1 MNKLTINDLDLR
13 GKRVFIRVDFNV
25 PLKDGVVS
33 DDTRIRETIPT
44 LRLAIQKGGRLILA
58 SHLGRPKGGPDPKF
72 SLFPVAKKLEAL
84 VGKPV
89 RFASDCAGPVPESKS
104 KTLGDGEILLLENVR
119 FHPEEEK
126 NDETF
131 SKQLASLCDGL
142 FICDAFGSAHR
153 AHASVVGITRFV
165 KASAAGL
172 LMEKELTYL
181 GEALTNPT
189 RPFVAILGGAKV
201 SDKIEVVE
209 NLMKIADATLIGGG
223 MAYTFFKAQGLPIG
237 KSLVEDDKLDLAR
250 KLLAD
255 AKQNNLKLLLPVDH
269 VIAPEFKATA
279 PATTVDISAT
289 PADQMGLDIGP
300 KTAAA
305 FAAEISRARTIVW
318 NGPMG
323 VFEMPAF
330 ANGTLEVAR
339 AVAAATSAGAT
350 SIVGGGDSVAAVHQ
364 AGVAGGISHISTG
377 GGASLE
383 FLAGAKLPGVE
394 ALTDKPAE
402 KIVSVGGRVT
412 RRRVI
417 AGNWKM
423 FKTQMETEV
432 FFSAFSMLVEGIKQC
447 DIVIAPPFTA
457 LHAAVAAA
465 RGSQIAIAGQDVF
478 WEKEGAFT
486 GEISPQMLVEAGCRY
501 VIIGHSE
508 RRQFFGET
516 DETVAKKTKTAL
528 AAGLTPIV
536 CIGEMLHHR
545 EAGTTEQVCR
555 TQFLDGPG
563 SLTPSEFSRI
573 LIAYEPVWA
582 IGTGKT
588 ATPEIAAEVHQ
599 LIRKCVAEKFTAAHA
614 SALRILYGGSVKPD
628 NIQGLMAQEEIDGA
642 LVGGAS
648 LEAKSFATI
657 VRDCAGR

>member
-1 MNKLTINDLDLR
+1 MNKLTIHDLELR

-25 PLKDGVVS
+25 PLKDGAVS
-33 DDTRIRETIPT
+33 DDTRIRETLPT

-84 VGKPV
+84 IGKSV

-104 KTLGDGEILLLENVR
+104 KTLGDGDILLLENVR
-119 FHPEEEK
+119 FHPEEER
-126 NDETF
+126 NDEAF
-131 SKQLASLCDGL
+131 SKQLAALCDGI

-165 KASAAGL
+165 KTCAAGL
-172 LMEKELTYL
+172 LMEKELAYL
-181 GEALTNPT
+181 GNALTNPA

-209 NLMKIADATLIGGG
+209 NLLKIADATLIGGG
-223 MAYTFFKAQGLPIG
+223 MAYTFLKAQGLAIG

-255 AKQNNLKLLLPVDH
+255 AKQNNRKLLIPVDH
-269 VIAPEFKATA
+269 VIAPEFKADS
-279 PATTVDISAT
+279 PATTVDVSAT

-300 KTAAA
+300 KTVAA
-305 FAAEISRARTIVW
+305 FASEIANAKTIVW

-330 ANGTLEVAR
+330 AKGTLEVAR
-339 AVAAATSAGAT
+339 AVASATTMGAT

-364 AGVAGGISHISTG
+364 SGVSERISHISTG

-394 ALTDKPAE
+394 ALSEKPRDKIASAMA
-402 KIVSVGGRVT
+402 SV
-412 RRRVI
+412 RRRGVI

-423 FKTQMETEV
+423 YKTQMETQV
-432 FFSAFSMLVEGIKQC
+432 FFSSFSMLVDGITQC

-457 LHAAVAAA
+457 LHSAVEAA
-465 RGSQIAIAGQDVF
+465 RDTQISIGAQDCY

-486 GEISPQMLVEAGCRY
+486 GQISPQMLLEAGCRY

-516 DETVAKKTKTAL
+516 DETVLKKTKAAL

-536 CIGEMLHHR
+536 CLGELLDQHQ
-545 EAGTTEQVCR
+545 AGQTEKVCSA
-555 TQFLDGPG
+555 QFLAGPG
-563 SLTPSEFSRI
+563 SLTPDEFSRI

-582 IGTGKT
+582 IGTGHT
-588 ATPEIAAEVHQ
+588 ATPEIASAVHSF
-599 LIRKCVAEKFTAAHA
+599 IRKSAAEKFSTAHA

-648 LEAKSFATI
+648 LDAKSFASI